1 MEVEGFMNKKIAVIV
16 AGIDETYQSSILRG
30 IQSAA
35 IKYGFDCYVFVSF
48 TGMKDNKG
56 YDKGEM
62 DIFELPDFSRFDG
75 AILLTNTIDCPP
87 VVNGIF
93 ERIKNAGI
101 PAVSMDNNVEG
112 FLHIGIDNCTAMRDI
127 TEHFIKVHG
136 FERINYISGPK
147 DNPESVDRL
156 AAFLD
161 VMRENNIEIEEQ
173 RIFYGDFRGD
183 SGRDA
188 VDYFMNSDLP
198 MPDAIICAN
207 DVMAVSAINRLY
219 STGIK
224 VPDDIA
230 VSGFDDVFDSYNL
243 RVELTS
249 VERPLVRSGNLAC
262 EMLFNTF
269 NNTLKR
275 KSMMLNMLPK
285 YTESCGCVKCTEKQS
300 HEYKEANISN
310 FNRIGTINHY
320 MSLFNTL
327 ACKLNGVD
335 KFEDY
340 IETLKRFVEM
350 INPGEFYFCLN
361 KNWNFQCDDI
371 NNVSQDDKLHQCYE
385 DEIVLPIAYCDGEF
399 SEIGSIKKYEL
410 LPGCNCDNNFAKF
423 YYFVPLHFR
432 ERCMGYMAINNCG
445 LSLHNA
451 LFQSWC
457 ITINNSL
464 ENIRKI
470 NAMDT
475 AVKKLERL
483 YIQDTFSGIYNR
495 NGFVNA
501 TNEIFRACAA
511 NSRNIMLMF
520 IDLDG
525 LKIIND
531 TYGHA
536 VGDEAIRAIAEV
548 LGKSCTNNE
557 IFCRFGGDEFIVFA
571 ADYSDVDAAKLTSDI
586 QKNIMKYNKNR
597 KIEDSFTL
605 SASTGYVIAV
615 PKIGE
620 DLFRFVT
627 EADKKMYETKREKK
641 SRYLRND
648 T

>member
-1 MEVEGFMNKKIAVIV
+1 MEMEVEVLMNKKIAIIV

-30 IQSAA
+30 IQSSAF
-35 IKYGFDCYVFVSF
+35 KCGFDCYVFVSF
-48 TGMKDNKG
+48 TGMKDNNG
-56 YDKGEM
+56 HDVGEM
-62 DIFELPDFSRFDG
+62 NIFKLPDFSRFDG

-87 VVNGIF
+87 VVNDILD
-93 ERIKNAGI
+93 RIKSAGI

-112 FLHIGIDNCTAMRDI
+112 LLHIGIDNSTAMRDI

-147 DNPESVDRL
+147 DNPESADRL

-161 VMRENNIEIEEQ
+161 VMRENEIDIDER
-173 RIFYGDFRGD
+173 RIFYGDFRGN

-188 VDYFMNSDLP
+188 IDYFMNSELE

-219 STGIK
+219 AAGIR
-224 VPDDIA
+224 VPEDIA
-230 VSGFDDVFDSYNL
+230 VSGFDDVFDSNNL
-243 RVELTS
+243 IVELTS
-249 VERPLVRSGNLAC
+249 VERPLVRSGTLAC
-262 EMLFNTF
+262 EMLLNTF

-275 KSMMLNMLPK
+275 KSLRLNMLPK
-285 YTESCGCVKCTEKQS
+285 YTESCGCVKCTQKQAY
-300 HEYKEANISN
+300 EYKEANISN
-310 FNRIGTINHY
+310 FNRIGTINQY
-320 MSLFNTL
+320 MSMFNSL
-327 ACKLNGVD
+327 ACELNGAD
-335 KFEDY
+335 SFDEY
-340 IETLKRFVEM
+340 IKTMKSFVEM

-371 NNVSQDDKLHQCYE
+371 DNVSHADKLQKCYE
-385 DEIVLPIAYCDGEF
+385 DDIIIPIAYCEGEF
-399 SEIGSIKKYEL
+399 IEKSEIKRSEL
-410 LPGCNCDNNFAKF
+410 LPDCSLNNTAKF
-423 YYFVPLHFR
+423 YYIVPLHFR
-432 ERCMGYMAINNCG
+432 ENCMGYMAINNCG

-470 NAMDT
+470 NAMNS
-475 AVKKLERL
+475 AVEKLERL
-483 YIQDTFSGIYNR
+483 YVQDTFSGIYNR

-501 TNEIFRACAA
+501 TNDLFRKCAVE
-511 NSRNIMLMF
+511 SRNIMLMF

-525 LKIIND
+525 LKKIND

-536 VGDEAIRAIAEV
+536 VGDEAIRAIADI
-548 LGKSCTNNE
+548 LGKSCKNEE

-571 ADYSDVDAAKLTSDI
+571 ADYSESQASKLTGDI
-586 QKNIMKYNKNR
+586 QRNINKYNE
-597 KIEDSFTL
+597 KIKCRYTL
-605 SASTGYVIAV
+605 SASTGYVISV

-641 SRYLRND
+641 SKYLRRD
-648 T
+648 S